1 MYCRGSR
8 PLLAPLRRPVTSAH
22 VSLEPRRFERTGNSN
37 ALVPMATVAGVPP
50 FHSGRTHAERYAS
63 GAGNSWS
70 EERAEAISSRLHAL
84 VRCGPDWDR
93 APHGLST
100 LRGVWA
106 GGTILQLR
114 PRLLPY
120 SLHRG
125 AEPDMVGGREGSS
138 YQVRLAPLGLLGRR
152 FQPEMMPQR
161 RAGIVEPVQ
170 AAPL

>member
-1 MYCRGSR
+1 M
-8 PLLAPLRRPVTSAH
+8 
-22 VSLEPRRFERTGNSN
+22 SN
-37 ALVPMATVAGVPP
+37 P
-50 FHSGRTHAERYAS
+50 
-63 GAGNSWS
+63 
-70 EERAEAISSRLHAL
+70 RAEDARGRSSSIRGRNYGRYLGGHRPTPASCNLPSAIS
-84 VRCGPDWDR
+84 VRGGPGWDR

-106 GGTILQLR
+106 GEPFIQLR

-125 AEPDMVGGREGSS
+125 AEPDMVAGREGSS
-138 YQVRLAPLGLLGRR
+138 YQVRLAPLGLLRRR